1 MAKTFT
7 EEERDKLIEQVGSYY
22 LITKESYRDIAK
34 EFGISENASITLDN
48 KLDIEKYK
56 KLHGHLAA
64 EIDASIK
71 EKTSQNDSINNPTV
85 KERVITVYMYIL
97 DGYTIEE
104 IATLL
109 QEPISTIYNDINIR
123 LEQVNPAYKE
133 EVAAIMRKRSNQNLI
148 PKQRKKD

>member
-34 EFGISENASITLDN
+34 EFGISAPTVKDYID
-48 KLDIEKYK
+48 KYK

-71 EKTSQNDSINNPTV
+71 EKTSQNDSINNPNV
-85 KERVITVYMYIL
+85 KERVIKVYMYIL
-97 DGYTIEE
+97 EGYTFEE

-109 QEPISTIYNDINIR
+109 NESINTVYNDINIR

>member
-34 EFGISENASITLDN
+34 EFGISAPTVKDYID
-48 KLDIEKYK
+48 KYK

-97 DGYTIEE
+97 DGYKIEE

>member
-34 EFGISENASITLDN
+34 KFGISAPTVKDYID
-48 KLDIEKYK
+48 KYK
-56 KLHGHLAA
+56 KLHGHLAT
-64 EIDASIK
+64 EINESIK
-71 EKTSQNDSINNPTV
+71 ARTSQNDSINNPEV
-85 KERVITVYMYIL
+85 KERVLKVYMYIL
-97 DGYTIEE
+97 EGYTFEE
-104 IATLL
+104 IAALL
-109 QEPISTIYNDINIR
+109 NESINTVYNDINIR

>member
-34 EFGISENASITLDN
+34 EFGISAPTVKDYID
-48 KLDIEKYK
+48 KYK

-71 EKTSQNDSINNPTV
+71 EKTSQNDSINNPIV
-85 KERVITVYMYIL
+85 KERVIKVYMYIL

-109 QEPISTIYNDINIR
+109 QESISTIYNDINIR

-133 EVAAIMRKRSNQNLI
+133 EVTAIMRKRSNQNLI

>member
-34 EFGISENASITLDN
+34 EFGISAPTVKDYID
-48 KLDIEKYK
+48 KYK

-85 KERVITVYMYIL
+85 KERVLKVYMYIL
-97 DGYTIEE
+97 EGHTFEE
-104 IATLL
+104 IAALL
-109 QEPISTIYNDINIR
+109 NESINTVYNDINIR

>member
-7 EEERDKLIEQVGSYY
+7 EEEREKLIEQVGSYY

-34 EFGISENASITLDN
+34 EFGISAPTVKDYID
-48 KLDIEKYK
+48 KYK

-85 KERVITVYMYIL
+85 KERVIKVYMYIL

-104 IATLL
+104 IAALL
-109 QEPISTIYNDINIR
+109 NESIYTVYNDINIR

-133 EVAAIMRKRSNQNLI
+133 EVTAIMRKRSNQNLI

>member
-34 EFGISENASITLDN
+34 EFGISAPTVKDYID
-48 KLDIEKYK
+48 KYK

-123 LEQVNPAYKE
+123 LEQVNSAYKE
-133 EVAAIMRKRSNQNLI
+133 EVTAIMRKRSNQNLI

>member
-1 MAKTFT
+1 MILYTF
-7 EEERDKLIEQVGSYY
+7 
-22 LITKESYRDIAK
+22 
-34 EFGISENASITLDN
+34 
-48 KLDIEKYK
+48 
-56 KLHGHLAA
+56 
-64 EIDASIK
+64 
-71 EKTSQNDSINNPTV
+71 
-85 KERVITVYMYIL
+85 YMYIL

>member
-34 EFGISENASITLDN
+34 EFGISAPTVKDYID
-48 KLDIEKYK
+48 KYK

-64 EIDASIK
+64 EINESIK

-85 KERVITVYMYIL
+85 KERVIKVYMYIL
-97 DGYTIEE
+97 QGYTFEE
-104 IATLL
+104 IAALL
-109 QEPISTIYNDINIR
+109 NESINTVYNDINIR

-148 PKQRKKD
+148 PRQRKKD

>member
-34 EFGISENASITLDN
+34 EFGISAPTVKDYID
-48 KLDIEKYK
+48 KYK

-71 EKTSQNDSINNPTV
+71 EKTSQNDSINNPEV
-85 KERVITVYMYIL
+85 KERVLKVYMYIL
-97 DGYTIEE
+97 EGYTFEE
-104 IATLL
+104 IAALL
-109 QEPISTIYNDINIR
+109 NESINTVYNDINIR

>member
-34 EFGISENASITLDN
+34 KFGISAPTVKDYID
-48 KLDIEKYK
+48 KYK
-56 KLHGHLAA
+56 KLHGHLAT
-64 EIDASIK
+64 EINESIK
-71 EKTSQNDSINNPTV
+71 ARTSQNDSINNPEV
-85 KERVITVYMYIL
+85 KERVLKVYMYIL
-97 DGYTIEE
+97 EGYTFEE
-104 IATLL
+104 IAALL
-109 QEPISTIYNDINIR
+109 NESINTIYNDINIR

-133 EVAAIMRKRSNQNLI
+133 EVAVIMRKRSNQNLI

>member
-34 EFGISENASITLDN
+34 EFGISAPTVKDY
-48 KLDIEKYK
+48 IEKYK

-71 EKTSQNDSINNPTV
+71 EKTSQNDSINNPIV
-85 KERVITVYMYIL
+85 KERVIKVYMYIL

-109 QEPISTIYNDINIR
+109 QESIYTVYNDINIR
-123 LEQVNPAYKE
+123 LEQVNPVYKE
-133 EVAAIMRKRSNQNLI
+133 EVTAIMRKRSNQNLI

>member
-34 EFGISENASITLDN
+34 EFGISAPTVKDYID
-48 KLDIEKYK
+48 KYK

-71 EKTSQNDSINNPTV
+71 EKTSQNDSINNPAV
-85 KERVITVYMYIL
+85 KERVLKVYMYIL
-97 DGYTIEE
+97 EGYTFEE
-104 IATLL
+104 IAALL
-109 QEPISTIYNDINIR
+109 NESIYTVYNDINIR

-133 EVAAIMRKRSNQNLI
+133 EVAVIMRKRSNQNLI

>member
-34 EFGISENASITLDN
+34 EFGISAPTVKDY
-48 KLDIEKYK
+48 IEKYK
-56 KLHGHLAA
+56 NLHGHLAA

-71 EKTSQNDSINNPTV
+71 EKTSQNNSINNPTV

>member
-34 EFGISENASITLDN
+34 EFGISAPTVKDY
-48 KLDIEKYK
+48 IEKYK

-85 KERVITVYMYIL
+85 KERVIKVYMYIL
-97 DGYTIEE
+97 EGYTFEE

>member
-34 EFGISENASITLDN
+34 EFGISAPTVKDYID
-48 KLDIEKYK
+48 KYK

-85 KERVITVYMYIL
+85 KERVIKVYMYIL
-97 DGYTIEE
+97 EGYTFEE

-109 QEPISTIYNDINIR
+109 QEPISTIYNDINIC

>member
-34 EFGISENASITLDN
+34 KFGISAPTVKDYID
-48 KLDIEKYK
+48 KYK
-56 KLHGHLAA
+56 KLHGHLAT
-64 EIDASIK
+64 EINESIK
-71 EKTSQNDSINNPTV
+71 ARTSQNDSINNPEV
-85 KERVITVYMYIL
+85 KERVLKVYMYIL
-97 DGYTIEE
+97 EGYTFEE
-104 IATLL
+104 IAALL
-109 QEPISTIYNDINIR
+109 NESINTVYNDINIR

-133 EVAAIMRKRSNQNLI
+133 EVAVIMRKRSNQNLI

>member
-34 EFGISENASITLDN
+34 EFGISAPTVKDYID
-48 KLDIEKYK
+48 KYK

-71 EKTSQNDSINNPTV
+71 EKTSQNNSINNPAV

-109 QEPISTIYNDINIR
+109 QEPISTVYNDINIR

-133 EVAAIMRKRSNQNLI
+133 EVTAIMRKRSNQNLI

>member
-34 EFGISENASITLDN
+34 EFGISAPTVKDYID
-48 KLDIEKYK
+48 KYK

-97 DGYTIEE
+97 DGYTFEE

>member
-34 EFGISENASITLDN
+34 DFGISAPTVKDYID
-48 KLDIEKYK
+48 KYK

-85 KERVITVYMYIL
+85 KERVLKVYMYIL
-97 DGYTIEE
+97 QGYTFEE
-104 IATLL
+104 IAALL
-109 QEPISTIYNDINIR
+109 NESINTVYNDINIR

>member
-34 EFGISENASITLDN
+34 EFGISAPTVKDY
-48 KLDIEKYK
+48 IEKYK

-71 EKTSQNDSINNPTV
+71 EKTSQNDSINNPTI

>member
-34 EFGISENASITLDN
+34 EFGISAPTVKDY
-48 KLDIEKYK
+48 IEKYK

-71 EKTSQNDSINNPTV
+71 EKTL
-85 KERVITVYMYIL
+85 KMLGMYYL
-97 DGYTIEE
+97 V
-104 IATLL
+104 
-109 QEPISTIYNDINIR
+109 DINTITD
-123 LEQVNPAYKE
+123 LKISDKVIKNINYFVNTYYDRYTGLYLK
-133 EVAAIMRKRSNQNLI
+133 S
-148 PKQRKKD
+148 KKFLNEMIS

>member
-34 EFGISENASITLDN
+34 EFGISAPTVKDYID
-48 KLDIEKYK
+48 KYK

-71 EKTSQNDSINNPTV
+71 EKTSQNDSINNPAV
-85 KERVITVYMYIL
+85 KERVIKVYMYIL
-97 DGYTIEE
+97 EGYTFEE

-133 EVAAIMRKRSNQNLI
+133 EVTDIMRKRSNQNLI

>member
-7 EEERDKLIEQVGSYY
+7 EEEREKLIEQVGSYY

-34 EFGISENASITLDN
+34 EFGISAPTVKDYID
-48 KLDIEKYK
+48 KYK

>member
-34 EFGISENASITLDN
+34 EFGISAPTVKDY
-48 KLDIEKYK
+48 IEKYK

>member
-34 EFGISENASITLDN
+34 EFGISAPTVKDYID
-48 KLDIEKYK
+48 KYK

-71 EKTSQNDSINNPTV
+71 EKTSQNNSINNPTV
-85 KERVITVYMYIL
+85 KERVIKVYMYIL
-97 DGYTIEE
+97 EGYTFEE
-104 IATLL
+104 IAALL
-109 QEPISTIYNDINIR
+109 NEPISTIYNDINIR

-133 EVAAIMRKRSNQNLI
+133 EVTAIMRKRSNQNLI

>member
-34 EFGISENASITLDN
+34 EFGISAPTVKDYID
-48 KLDIEKYK
+48 KYK

-71 EKTSQNDSINNPTV
+71 EKTSQNNSINNQTV
-85 KERVITVYMYIL
+85 KERVIKVYMYIL
-97 DGYTIEE
+97 EGYTFEE

-109 QEPISTIYNDINIR
+109 QEPISTVYNDINIR

-133 EVAAIMRKRSNQNLI
+133 EVTAIMRKRSNQNLI

>member
-34 EFGISENASITLDN
+34 EFGISAPTVKDY
-48 KLDIEKYK
+48 IEKYK

-133 EVAAIMRKRSNQNLI
+133 EVTAIMRKRSNQNLI

>member
-34 EFGISENASITLDN
+34 EFGISAPTVKDYID
-48 KLDIEKYK
+48 KYK

-85 KERVITVYMYIL
+85 KERVIKVYMYIL
-97 DGYTIEE
+97 QGYTFEK
-104 IATLL
+104 IAALL
-109 QEPISTIYNDINIR
+109 NESINTVYNDINIR

>member
-7 EEERDKLIEQVGSYY
+7 EEEREKLIEQVGSYY

-34 EFGISENASITLDN
+34 EFGISAPTVKDYID
-48 KLDIEKYK
+48 KYK

-148 PKQRKKD
+148 SKQRKKD

>member
-7 EEERDKLIEQVGSYY
+7 EEEREKLIEQVGSYY

-34 EFGISENASITLDN
+34 EFGISAPTVKDYID
-48 KLDIEKYK
+48 KYK

-133 EVAAIMRKRSNQNLI
+133 EVAASMRKRSNQNLI

>member
-34 EFGISENASITLDN
+34 EFGISAPTVKDYID
-48 KLDIEKYK
+48 KYK

-85 KERVITVYMYIL
+85 KERVIKVYMYIL
-97 DGYTIEE
+97 EGYTFEE
-104 IATLL
+104 IAALL
-109 QEPISTIYNDINIR
+109 NESINTVYNDINIR

-133 EVAAIMRKRSNQNLI
+133 EVAVIMRKRSNQNLI

>member
-34 EFGISENASITLDN
+34 EFGISAPTVKDY
-48 KLDIEKYK
+48 IEKYK

-71 EKTSQNDSINNPTV
+71 EKTSQNNSINNPTV

>member
-34 EFGISENASITLDN
+34 EFGISAPTVKDYID
-48 KLDIEKYK
+48 KYK

-109 QEPISTIYNDINIR
+109 QESIYTVYNDINIR

-133 EVAAIMRKRSNQNLI
+133 EVTAIMRKRSNQNLI

>member
-34 EFGISENASITLDN
+34 EFGISAPTVKDYID
-48 KLDIEKYK
+48 KYK

-85 KERVITVYMYIL
+85 KERVIKVYMYIL
-97 DGYTIEE
+97 EGYTFEE

-109 QEPISTIYNDINIR
+109 NESIYTVYNDINIR

-148 PKQRKKD
+148 SKQRKKD

>member
-7 EEERDKLIEQVGSYY
+7 EEEREKLIEQVGSYY

-34 EFGISENASITLDN
+34 EFGISAPTVKDYID
-48 KLDIEKYK
+48 KYK

-85 KERVITVYMYIL
+85 KERVIKVYMYIL
-97 DGYTIEE
+97 EGYTFEE

>member
-34 EFGISENASITLDN
+34 EFGISAPTVKDYID
-48 KLDIEKYK
+48 KYK

-85 KERVITVYMYIL
+85 KERVIKVYMYIL
-97 DGYTIEE
+97 QGYTFEE
-104 IATLL
+104 IAALL
-109 QEPISTIYNDINIR
+109 NESIYTIYNDINIR

>member
-7 EEERDKLIEQVGSYY
+7 EEEREKLIEQVGSYY

-34 EFGISENASITLDN
+34 EFGISAPTVKDY
-48 KLDIEKYK
+48 IEKYK

>member
-34 EFGISENASITLDN
+34 EFGISAPTVKDY
-48 KLDIEKYK
+48 IEKYK

-64 EIDASIK
+64 EIDALIK